1 VAKNVIYSGLNK
13 QIVYIFLNAYV
24 TGEITPEVPVNTQE
38 KRTEL
43 EKIKKNDLNIKI
55 KAYKQDFYNQVVIVT
70 CATTNTPEKNTISS
84 TIPITDIYTTTTTT
98 VTYTI

>member
-1 VAKNVIYSGLNK
+1 MWLYFGLEK
-13 QIVYIFLNAYV
+13 TAGRFFLNAYV
-24 TGEITPEVPVNTQE
+24 TIEITPEVAVNTQE
-38 KRTEL
+38 KKTEL
-43 EKIKKNDLNIKI
+43 ENIKKNDLKMKI

-84 TIPITDIYTTTTTT
+84 TIPITDIYTTKTTT